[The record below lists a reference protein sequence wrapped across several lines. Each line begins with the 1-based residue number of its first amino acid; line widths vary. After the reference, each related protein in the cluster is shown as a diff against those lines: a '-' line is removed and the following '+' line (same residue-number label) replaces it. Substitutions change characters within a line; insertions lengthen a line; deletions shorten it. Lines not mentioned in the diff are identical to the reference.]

1 MAARKTTG
9 AKRVALKPADPFDLI
24 RLLARS
30 QSDPRKAVCE
40 LVQNSLDAGARRIEV
55 TWANEAGVRTL
66 RIWDDGRGVFPEL
79 EREDALRRIAT
90 TIGHS
95 HKRSLTV
102 QERQR
107 EMSLGKYGIGLL
119 GFWSV
124 GRHMEIK
131 SRVAGSETLVLRL
144 EEDRPSGEIAK
155 ARGRRI
161 DERETSTEVVIRD
174 VHDVAARQ
182 IKPGRLQAYLAGEL
196 RGQLLGRD
204 EVEIHIQ
211 DRISRGN
218 AHKHFVVRPPR
229 YLGRHLAEFLSL
241 PVPGHED
248 ARLELY
254 LVSAEDDRRSVVQL
268 ACGGTTVLDDLAAIA
283 PEEGLR
289 TPWNSGRLEGVV
301 DFPELEVAPSTRRG
315 FVPNAAAAALLEALP
330 RIELQLSAVIHED
343 ESAHAAQKSKT
354 VASEIRRA
362 FRRVALLPEY
372 ELMSVRTARASA
384 GTHAGGAGSASD
396 SSPASAT
403 PSSAAPDGARLEG
416 AEDCA
421 LARDTSLESTTEDGS
436 SIARDAGGAPAAS
449 DEGSLF
455 PPGPVA
461 RLRVTPPR
469 LRVAPGAQRSIRAV
483 ALDADGRPADPE
495 MTWTW
500 RLEGPGELDWHRNE
514 ARLSADVEPGTAR
527 ILVRAESG
535 RDAAEA
541 VIPVEVLAELA
552 GAERAAGIPEPAAVY
567 APNEAWRSRL
577 VGTSWQFNS
586 GHKDYTSVED
596 VEARRL
602 RYLVHLF
609 AKEVVLKN
617 FGSPGDA
624 HLLERMVEVLTH
636 LDTDR
641 RGAAR

>member
-1 MAARKTTG
+1 MGVRRKSES
-9 AKRVALKPADPFDLI
+9 KRVTLKPADPFDLI

-40 LVQNSLDAGARRIEV
+40 LVQNSLDAGARRIEI
-55 TWANEAGVRTL
+55 TWANEAGARTL

-79 EREDALRRIAT
+79 AREDALRRIAT

-107 EMSLGKYGIGLL
+107 EMALGKYGIGLL

-124 GRHMEIK
+124 GHQMEIR
-131 SRVAGSETLVLRL
+131 SRVQGSETLVLRL
-144 EEDRPSGEIAK
+144 EEDRPSAEIEK
-155 ARGRRI
+155 ARGKRI
-161 DERETSTEVVIRD
+161 DERDSSTEILIRG

-204 EVEIHIQ
+204 EVEIHIH
-211 DRISRGN
+211 DRVSRGL

-229 YLGRHLAEFLSL
+229 YLGRHLADHLAL
-241 PVPGHED
+241 PVRGFED

-254 LVSAEDDRRSVVQL
+254 LVPAEDDRRGLVQL
-268 ACGGTTVLDDLAAIA
+268 ACGGTAVLDDLAGITPDEGPRA
-283 PEEGLR
+283 P
-289 TPWNSGRLEGVV
+289 WDSGRLEGVI

-330 RIELQLSAVIHED
+330 LIELPLRAVIAED
-343 ESAHAAQKSKT
+343 EIAHAAQKSKS

-372 ELMSVRTARASA
+372 ELMSVRTASLASEA
-384 GTHAGGAGSASD
+384 NPVRAGGAAD
-396 SSPASAT
+396 AE
-403 PSSAAPDGARLEG
+403 GARLESAEGRGPTDEATPASSSATG
-416 AEDCA
+416 AVAEPPFA
-421 LARDTSLESTTEDGS
+421 DGS
-436 SIARDAGGAPAAS
+436 SLVHEMREAPGNDGG
-449 DEGSLF
+449 LF

-461 RLRVTPPR
+461 RLRVAPTR
-469 LRVAPGAQRSIRAV
+469 LRLAPGAQRTLRAT
-483 ALDADGRPADPE
+483 ALDGDGRVADPE
-495 MTWTW
+495 IAWTW
-500 RLEGPGELDWHRNE
+500 RLEGPGELEWHRNE
-514 ARLSADVEPGTAR
+514 ARFAADVEPGTAR
-527 ILVRAESG
+527 IIVRAESG
-535 RDAAEA
+535 RDATDAT
-541 VIPVEVLAELA
+541 IPVEVLTELA
-552 GAERAAGIPEPAAVY
+552 GAERAAGIPEPSGVY
-567 APNEAWRSRL
+567 APNEVWRSRL
-577 VGTSWQFNS
+577 VGTDWQFNS
-586 GHKDYTSVED
+586 GHKDYLAVEE

-617 FGSPGDA
+617 FGSQGDA

-641 RGAAR
+641 RGVTRG

>member
-1 MAARKTTG
+1 MAARKKTE

-40 LVQNSLDAGARRIEV
+40 LVQNSLDAGARRIEI

-79 EREDALRRIAT
+79 AREEALRRIAT

-107 EMSLGKYGIGLL
+107 EMALGKYGIGLL

-131 SRVAGSETLVLRL
+131 SRVSGSETLALRL
-144 EEDRPSGEIAK
+144 EEDRASGEIAK

-211 DRISRGN
+211 DRVSRGN

-229 YLGRHLAEFLSL
+229 YLGRHLDEFLSL

-254 LVSAEDDRRSVVQL
+254 LVSAEDDRRGVVQL
-268 ACGGTTVLDDLAAIA
+268 SCGGTTVLDDLATATPDEGPRA
-283 PEEGLR
+283 P
-289 TPWNSGRLEGVV
+289 WDSGRLEGVI

-315 FVPNAAAAALLEALP
+315 FVPNAAAAALIEALP
-330 RIELQLSAVIHED
+330 RIELPLSAVIHED
-343 ESAHAAQKSKT
+343 ETAHAAQKSKT

-372 ELMSVRTARASA
+372 DLMSVRAA
-384 GTHAGGAGSASD
+384 GTGSSSGSEGAGR
-396 SSPASAT
+396 
-403 PSSAAPDGARLEG
+403 PSSEISAPSSKVPAGARLEG
-416 AEDCA
+416 AESFE
-421 LARDTSLESTTEDGS
+421 LAPGTTLESTAEDGS
-436 SIARDAGGAPAAS
+436 SIARDADREIGAH
-449 DEGSLF
+449 DDGNLF

-461 RLRVTPPR
+461 RLRIAPPR
-469 LRVAPGAQRSIRAV
+469 LRVAPGAQRSIRAT
-483 ALDADGRPADPE
+483 ALDADGRAADPE
-495 MTWTW
+495 INWVW
-500 RLEGPGELDWHRNE
+500 RLDGPGELDWHRNE
-514 ARLSADVEPGTAR
+514 ARFGADVEPGTAR

-535 RDAAEA
+535 RDSAEA
-541 VIPVEVLAELA
+541 TIPVEVLSELA
-552 GAERAAGIPEPAAVY
+552 GAERAAGIPEPASVY

-586 GHKDYTSVED
+586 GHKDYVAVED